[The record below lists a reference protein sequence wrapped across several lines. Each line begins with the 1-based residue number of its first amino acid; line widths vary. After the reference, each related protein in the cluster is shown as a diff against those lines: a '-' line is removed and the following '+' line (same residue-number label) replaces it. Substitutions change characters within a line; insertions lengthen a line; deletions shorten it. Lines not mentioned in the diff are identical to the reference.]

1 MPDLKEK
8 VDKLVKDFV
17 DAVGEVEKDVNEKDS
32 ETYNKF
38 MDYDNSYLSDT
49 DVKKIKMVEVWK
61 WVIVI
66 FIKGQTNIT

>member
-17 DAVGEVEKDVNEKDS
+17 DAVSEVEKGVSEKDS
-32 ETYNKF
+32 EAYNKF

>member
-17 DAVGEVEKDVNEKDS
+17 DAVSEVEKGVSEKDS
-32 ETYNKF
+32 EAYNKF

-49 DVKKIKMVEVWK
+49 DVKKIKMVE
-61 WVIVI
+61 
-66 FIKGQTNIT
+66 F